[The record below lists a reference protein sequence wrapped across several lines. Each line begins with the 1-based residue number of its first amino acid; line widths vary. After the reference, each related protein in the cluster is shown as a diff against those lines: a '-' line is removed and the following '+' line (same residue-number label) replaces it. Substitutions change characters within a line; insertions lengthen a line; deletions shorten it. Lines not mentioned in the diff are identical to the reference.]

1 MTVEAETTCLK
12 DFFFAFVL
20 NNLLGFW
27 VFCFVCLFLSPW
39 DRKKEQGVADSFVI
53 IWDHPFRAG
62 GERRDLGWITCIHGR
77 VCPL

>member
-39 DRKKEQGVADSFVI
+39 DRKKEQGVADSFELLFGTTPLEQVVREG
-53 IWDHPFRAG
+53 IWVG
-62 GERRDLGWITCIHGR
+62 
-77 VCPL
+77 